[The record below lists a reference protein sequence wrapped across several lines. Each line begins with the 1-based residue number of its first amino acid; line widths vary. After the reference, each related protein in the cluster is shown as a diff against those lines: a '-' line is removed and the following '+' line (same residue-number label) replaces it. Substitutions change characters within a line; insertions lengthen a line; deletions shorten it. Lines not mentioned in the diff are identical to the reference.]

1 LAHVLDMKII
11 GELKQ
16 ASARSLSVDINKS
29 GSASFN
35 FPMDHRYAKYINA
48 LRTCLIAQRGDEWF
62 WSGPIHQVTRDFAAG
77 KISATAVGWFDRL
90 NSRFLPDQRQYADQD
105 AGGITSD
112 LLSIAN
118 GIGDTFIKLGT
129 VEPSQLRTTTYA
141 RDANI
146 GQEIQSL
153 VELESGYDWYI
164 DPVSRELNIV
174 ARRGQDRPQCKWILI
189 GDGKSNMSNLKNVVE
204 TEDGSTVVNDIT
216 VRGKFNSAHAD
227 DVLSKSEMGTI
238 QQVTTLSDV
247 VDNDILNAYA
257 NAEIVYRKDPRRTY
271 TITPKSSAAA
281 NVPIMGETFDLGDTT
296 YLTARR
302 GGVRIDDQAVRA
314 FGVDLQI
321 DERGLETITRL
332 QTSL

>member
-1 LAHVLDMKII
+1 MKII

-204 TEDGSTVVNDIT
+204 TE
-216 VRGKFNSAHAD
+216 
-227 DVLSKSEMGTI
+227 
-238 QQVTTLSDV
+238 
-247 VDNDILNAYA
+247 ILNAYA

-302 GGVRIDDQAVRA
+302 GGVKIDDQAVRA